1 VSPLVDASGRRARYR
16 QSVWALI
23 VLFVGLAARLLW
35 LQVVMTTTYR
45 RLSEENR
52 ARMLT
57 IQAPRGSIRDRYGE
71 PLANDVVRSVL
82 VAADSTISYDL
93 SPLVGS
99 PTMVEP
105 AGGGIVVRDLT
116 STQVAVFEE
125 SWHLFP
131 GLRREGELARRY
143 SGGEAFS
150 HVVGYLGE
158 ISRGELAQRRRYRQG
173 DLVGQ
178 SGIEKVYEGALRG
191 RDGWEYVEVD
201 ARGSVIGPLLGKEP
215 VVPTWGKDVTLSLDA
230 DLQREAYRLLREQGR
245 GAIVALDPRSGEVLA
260 LVSSPGFDPNLFGRG
275 MSPPVWRTL
284 HQDPGHP
291 LLSRAT
297 QSAYPPGS
305 VFKLVVASCALE
317 EGLLAPGGTLR
328 PCRGALRYGRR
339 TFRCWK
345 EEGHG
350 HLDVVAA
357 IEQSCDVFFYQI
369 GLELG
374 LESMSSHAR
383 SMGLGVPTNIEVVPE
398 AAGLIPTK
406 EWYDNRFGP
415 RGWTSG
421 VLLNLAI
428 GQGELLVTPLQ
439 AARYVAA
446 LANDGVMPVPHLV
459 VAMGGKPLPEPEPSS
474 LPISRETLR
483 TLREAAEG
491 VVEDPQG
498 TAHGSMLRNVR
509 FAGKTGTAQ
518 NPGGED
524 HSWFVCY
531 APVHDP
537 QLALAVIVENAGHGS
552 KVAAPLAARL
562 VQYHLIGAT
571 PQAEAADL
579 SEFRPRRVLQQAV
592 TSSYEDAALLR
603 SPRETHLIT
612 PTRQHRRPFTSDAD
626 SGPQGAAVPAM
637 LLGTNRGGTGS
648 ALEHLAD
655 SADRR

>member
-1 VSPLVDASGRRARYR
+1 MSPLADASGRRARYR

-23 VLFVGLAARLLW
+23 VLFAGLAARLLW
-35 LQVVMTTTYR
+35 LQVVMTTTYH

-57 IQAPRGSIRDRYGE
+57 IQAPRGTIRDRYGE
-71 PLANDVVRSVL
+71 PLANDVVKSVL
-82 VAADSTISYDL
+82 VAADSTVSYNL
-93 SPLVGS
+93 SPLIGS

-105 AGGGIVVRDLT
+105 ARGGIVVRDLT
-116 STQVAVFEE
+116 GTQVAVFEE
-125 SWHLFP
+125 SRHLFP

-143 SGGEAFS
+143 PGGEAFS

-158 ISRGELAQRRRYRQG
+158 ISREELAQRRSCRQG

-178 SGIEKVYEGALRG
+178 SGIEKVHEGALRG

-201 ARGSVIGPLLGKEP
+201 ARGTVLGPLLGKEP
-215 VVPTWGKDVTLSLDA
+215 VLPVWGKDVTLSLDA

-245 GAIVALDPRSGEVLA
+245 GAVVALAPRSGEVLA

-275 MSPPVWRTL
+275 MSPPVWKTL

-291 LLSRAT
+291 LLNRAT

-317 EGLLAPGGTLR
+317 EGLLAPGETLKA
-328 PCRGALRYGRR
+328 CRGALRYGRR

-350 HLDVVAA
+350 YLDVVAA
-357 IEQSCDVFFYQI
+357 IVQSCDVFFYQT

-383 SMGLGVPTNIEVVPE
+383 SLGFGVPTGIEVMPE
-398 AAGLIPTK
+398 AAGLIPTRQ
-406 EWYDNRFGP
+406 WYDNRFGP

-421 VLLNLAI
+421 VLLNLSV

-439 AARYVAA
+439 AARYMAA
-446 LANDGVMPVPHLV
+446 LANEGVMPVPHLV
-459 VAMGGKPLPEPEPSS
+459 VAIGEKTVPEPEPST
-474 LPISRETLR
+474 LPVSRETLR

-491 VVEDPQG
+491 VVEDPEG
-498 TAHGSMLRNVR
+498 TAHRSMLRDVR

-518 NPGGED
+518 NPRGED
-524 HSWFVCY
+524 HSWFICY
-531 APVHDP
+531 APADDP

-552 KVAAPLAARL
+552 EVAAPLAARL
-562 VQYHLIGAT
+562 VHYHLIGAA
-571 PQAEAADL
+571 PEAGAGDL
-579 SEFRPRRVLQQAV
+579 SEFRPHRARHRAL
-592 TSSYEDAALLR
+592 TS
-603 SPRETHLIT
+603 
-612 PTRQHRRPFTSDAD
+612 
-626 SGPQGAAVPAM
+626 
-637 LLGTNRGGTGS
+637 S

-655 SADRR
+655 NAGRT